1 MPGRVVVVV
10 DTAGMARTVV
20 DTMVGLGGGGGVGRV
35 FFKNE
40 RADRGAAG
48 GVGGGRVI

>member
-20 DTMVGLGGGGGVGRV
+20 DTMVVVVALDLEAV
-35 FFKNE
+35 
-40 RADRGAAG
+40 AG
-48 GVGGGRVI
+48 YLIEI